1 MSYEPS
7 CRGYGD
13 MEVRSGAEGTE
24 TGARRPVRRRHPLMK
39 YILRF
44 PLRIRLC
51 FLYNV
56 VVNVHP

>member
-24 TGARRPVRRRHPLMK
+24 TGARRPFMYAVAIP
-39 YILRF
+39 
-44 PLRIRLC
+44 
-51 FLYNV
+51 
-56 VVNVHP
+56 